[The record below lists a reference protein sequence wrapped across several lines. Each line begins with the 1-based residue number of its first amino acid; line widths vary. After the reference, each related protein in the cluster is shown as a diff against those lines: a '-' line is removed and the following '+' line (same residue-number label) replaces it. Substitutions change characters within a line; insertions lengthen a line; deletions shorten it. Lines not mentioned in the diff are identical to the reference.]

1 MTFGQDL
8 RTIYEDTQTIA
19 IIGASPDPSKP
30 SHTRPRY
37 LQTQGYRII
46 PVTPRGGE
54 VLGEPAHASLSDVD
68 VPIDVVNVFR
78 PPEEVPDI
86 ARQAAAVG
94 AKVLWTQTG
103 IELEDRRGD
112 CARRRLNGG
121 HGHAHVAD
129 ARRSGSG
136 ARTGLAT
143 RAPT

>member
-103 IELEDRRGD
+103 IESEDGAEI
-112 CARRRLNGG
+112 ARAAGMTVVMGLCMAQT
-121 HGHAHVAD
+121 HAD
-129 ARRSGSG
+129 L
-136 ARTGLAT
+136 GLG
-143 RAPT
+143 PGPD